1 MYTFPMQTLPAPM
14 LPTVLH
20 QDADCLHCHYR
31 PLRSF
36 CNLHL
41 AALTDYSRIGTT
53 VLHGRGAIPF
63 REDDPGDRVLV
74 ICSGQVKLSCASRR
88 GKILNLRFA
97 QPGDVLGLGAVMS
110 GGRFEATAEAVEP
123 TYLKTIGRADFLA
136 FLARHGEASLGAAK
150 ALADDYRAAFSD
162 ARRMALSG
170 SIAGRLAGLLLGW
183 GRAAS
188 GDKVE
193 MRFNMALTHDDL
205 ASFTGSSRETV
216 TRTLGKFQRDKL
228 IEIRGASVRVLS
240 PDKLG
245 LLAA

>member
-1 MYTFPMQTLPAPM
+1 M

-20 QDADCLHCHYR
+20 QDADCLQCHYR

-53 VLHGRGAIPF
+53 ILLAKGATPF
-63 REDDPGDRVLV
+63 YEGDAGDRVLV
-74 ICSGQVKLSCASRR
+74 ICSGQVKLSCASRS
-88 GKILNLRFA
+88 GKTLNLKLA

-110 GGRFEATAEAVEP
+110 GGCFEVTGEVIEP
-123 TYLKTIGRADFLA
+123 TYLKIIGRADFLA
-136 FLARHGEASLGAAK
+136 LLARHGEASFGAAK
-150 ALADDYRAAFSD
+150 ALANDYKSAFSD

-170 SIAGRLAGLLLGW
+170 SIAGRLAGLLLNW
-183 GRAAS
+183 GQAAS
-188 GDKVE
+188 DGKPD
-193 MRFNMALTHDDL
+193 MRFTMVMTHDDL

-216 TRTLGKFQRDKL
+216 TRTLGKFQKDKL

-240 PDKLG
+240 PDKLE

>member
-1 MYTFPMQTLPAPM
+1 MYTLPMLTSPPPM

-53 VLHGRGAIPF
+53 MALVKGAIPF

-74 ICSGQVKLSCASRR
+74 ICSGQVKLSCASRS
-88 GKILNLRFA
+88 GKILNLRIA

-110 GGRFEATAEAVEP
+110 GGTFEVTGEAVEP
-123 TYLKTIGRADFLA
+123 TYLKVIGRADFLT
-136 FLARHGEASLGAAK
+136 FLGRHGEASLGAAR
-150 ALADDYRAAFSD
+150 ALAEDYRAAFSD
-162 ARRMALSG
+162 ARRLALSG

-188 GDKVE
+188 DGKLE
-193 MRFNMALTHDDL
+193 MRFNMVLTHDDL

-216 TRTLGKFQRDKL
+216 TRTLGKFQKDKL